1 MTRLAWMTAASV
13 GSWLLV
19 TALSR
24 TPVNPE
30 VLYGMLGPLA
40 ASLVTWG
47 IVERVHAAAPPRVM
61 GALVAGFAGKMLFFG
76 VYVVVMLRVA
86 GLRPVPFIVSFT
98 AYFIGLYVLQALF
111 LRRLR

>member
-1 MTRLAWMTAASV
+1 MTRLAWMAGASV
-13 GSWLLV
+13 VSWLLV
-19 TALSR
+19 TAVSR
-24 TPVNPE
+24 MPVNPE
-30 VLYGMLGPLA
+30 VLCGMLGPLA

-47 IVERVHAAAPPRVM
+47 LVERVHATAPQRVM
-61 GALVAGFAGKMLFFG
+61 GALMAGFAGKMLFFG
-76 VYVVVMLRVA
+76 VYVVVMLRVL

>member
-1 MTRLAWMTAASV
+1 MTRLAWMTGASI

-19 TALSR
+19 TAVAR
-24 TPVNPE
+24 APINPE
-30 VLYGMLGPLA
+30 VLYGMAGPLA

-47 IVERVHAAAPPRVM
+47 LVERVHAAAPQRVM
-61 GALVAGFAGKMLFFG
+61 SALVAGFAGKMLFFG
-76 VYVVVMLRVA
+76 VYVVVMLRVL

-98 AYFIGLYVLQALF
+98 AYFIGLYVLQAMF